1 MNGECRDGDTALGR
15 RMQDFFCTESDR
27 MHFGV
32 LAKRARFFT
41 KSEEGV
47 EIMSEVMEK
56 LREEALRE
64 RNREVA
70 EKALDRGLAVEATAD
85 LLDLA
90 VDEVRRIAE
99 QRKAERAATGA

>member
-1 MNGECRDGDTALGR
+1 
-15 RMQDFFCTESDR
+15 
-27 MHFGV
+27 V
-32 LAKRARFFT
+32 LAERARFF
-41 KSEEGV
+41 KESEEGV

-70 EKALDRGLAVEATAD
+70 EKALDRGLTVEATAD

-99 QRKAERAATGA
+99 QRKAERAAAGA

>member
-1 MNGECRDGDTALGR
+1 MLSR
-15 RMQDFFCTESDR
+15 FCTDPGR
-27 MHFGV
+27 IHFDV
-32 LAKRARFFT
+32 LDERARFF
-41 KSEEGV
+41 KESEEGV

-70 EKALDRGLAVEATAD
+70 EKVLDKGWTVEATAD

-99 QRKAERAATGA
+99 QRKAERATAGA

>member
-1 MNGECRDGDTALGR
+1 
-15 RMQDFFCTESDR
+15 
-27 MHFGV
+27 
-32 LAKRARFFT
+32 
-41 KSEEGV
+41 
-47 EIMSEVMEK
+47 MSEVMEK

-70 EKALDRGLAVEATAD
+70 EKALDRGLTVEATAD

-99 QRKAERAATGA
+99 QRKAERAAAGA

>member
-1 MNGECRDGDTALGR
+1 MLDE
-15 RMQDFFCTESDR
+15 
-27 MHFGV
+27 
-32 LAKRARFFT
+32 RARFF
-41 KSEEGV
+41 KESEEGV

-70 EKALDRGLAVEATAD
+70 EKVLDKGWTVEATAD

-99 QRKAERAATGA
+99 QRKAERATAGA